1 VYLGAACGGY
11 LCILLGAE
19 AMKLEGGQQFAKA
32 LEALPF
38 TKQRGVLTKM
48 LKKAAEPMRQR
59 MEDKAPREPGKP
71 DLADNMIIQSVSKI
85 DDGSEL
91 EARSLEDSEVAVA
104 VGPSKD
110 SWYAHFPE
118 FGTAP
123 HGNHPGTPPQPYA
136 RPAFDETQDD
146 VLRSLQDD
154 IWAHLRN
161 TAERSPGGRNL

>member
-1 VYLGAACGGY
+1 
-11 LCILLGAE
+11 
-19 AMKLEGGQQFAKA
+19 MKLEGGQQFAKA

-48 LKKAAEPMRQR
+48 LKKAAEPVRAR
-59 MEDKAPREPGKP
+59 MEALAPREPGKP
-71 DLADNMIIQSVSKI
+71 DLADNMKIQSVSKI

-91 EARSLEDSEVAVA
+91 EARSLDDSEAAVA
-104 VGPSKD
+104 IGPSKD
-110 SWYAHFPE
+110 SFYGSFQE

-123 HGNHPGTPPQPYA
+123 HGKHPGHPPQPFA
-136 RPAFDETQDD
+136 RPAFDETQDE

-161 TAERSPGGRNL
+161 TAQRSPSGRGL